1 MIPNTDEQM
10 LAHLNQR
17 MEEVKGEKDRMV
29 KEKQFESAAAL
40 RDTERKLQQDID
52 ALEKVRKITNSMNEF
67 LNKEAG
73 TIPVNPQLKAHGTRY
88 NDGKLK
94 WSYVHFASLE
104 PMVRVL
110 MFGAQKY
117 EPFNWQKGLKK
128 DEILESM
135 QRHLAK
141 LIDGEVNDPESGL
154 PHIGH
159 IQCNAM
165 FYQYM
170 VNKEPELQGGKVR
183 FLPIQLLEDLIP
195 KTGPDMNVRQG

>member
-1 MIPNTDEQM
+1 MNSGNNAI
-10 LAHLNQR
+10 
-17 MEEVKGEKDRMV
+17 GY
-29 KEKQFESAAAL
+29 SALQSYGL
-40 RDTERKLQQDID
+40 R
-52 ALEKVRKITNSMNEF
+52 F
-67 LNKEAG
+67 
-73 TIPVNPQLKAHGTRY
+73 

-94 WSYVHFASLE
+94 WSYVHFTSLE

-135 QRHLAK
+135 MRHITK

-170 VNKEPELQGGKVR
+170 VTKESEAKEKIVEGFKGDLTNL
-183 FLPIQLLEDLIP
+183 FLKED
-195 KTGPDMNVRQG
+195 PDMNIRKA

>member
-1 MIPNTDEQM
+1 MTEEMQ
-10 LAHLNQR
+10 AHFDKQLRHIQDKKTEVIKAGKF
-17 MEEVKGEKDRMV
+17 EEAV
-29 KEKQFESAAAL
+29 Q
-40 RDTERKLQQDID
+40 
-52 ALEKVRKITNSMNEF
+52 VRKEERNLMAEIE
-67 LNKEAG
+67 
-73 TIPVNPQLKAHGTRY
+73 QLKAHGLRY

-94 WSYVHFASLE
+94 WSYVHFGSLE

-141 LIDGEVNDPESGL
+141 LIDGEINDPESGL

-170 VNKEPELQGGKVR
+170 VMKE
-183 FLPIQLLEDLIP
+183 LEAL
-195 KTGPDMNVRQG
+195 KKRTGD

>member
-1 MIPNTDEQM
+1 MSIGINLREEGTEDEE
-10 LAHLNQR
+10 LIR
-17 MEEVKGEKDRMV
+17 VV
-29 KEKQFESAAAL
+29 
-40 RDTERKLQQDID
+40 
-52 ALEKVRKITNSMNEF
+52 
-67 LNKEAG
+67 
-73 TIPVNPQLKAHGTRY
+73 KAHGMRY

-94 WSYVHFASLE
+94 WSYVHWASIE

-135 QRHLAK
+135 MRHIAK
-141 LIDGEVNDPESGL
+141 LMDGEMNDPESGL

-170 VNKEPELQGGKVR
+170 VSKELELEKKRAQ
-183 FLPIQLLEDLIP
+183 D
-195 KTGPDMNVRQG
+195 

>member
-1 MIPNTDEQM
+1 MSDTISQM
-10 LAHLNQR
+10 HKDTLGDNGKHSFVNKFMGEPDIWKDFPKSNQ
-17 MEEVKGEKDRMV
+17 KD
-29 KEKQFESAAAL
+29 
-40 RDTERKLQQDID
+40 
-52 ALEKVRKITNSMNEF
+52 
-67 LNKEAG
+67 
-73 TIPVNPQLKAHGTRY
+73 HGLRY

-94 WSYVHFASLE
+94 WSYVHFESLE

-117 EPFNWQKGLKK
+117 QPFNWQKGLKK

-141 LIDGEVNDPESGL
+141 LIDGEQNDPESGL

-159 IQCNAM
+159 IMCNAM

-170 VNKEPELQGGKVR
+170 IIKEGKRSDDKVG
-183 FLPIQLLEDLIP
+183 IKGNVSDLFCNASPRMDI
-195 KTGPDMNVRQG
+195 RQG

>member
-1 MIPNTDEQM
+1 MSDTLDKYI
-10 LAHLNQR
+10 
-17 MEEVKGEKDRMV
+17 EE
-29 KEKQFESAAAL
+29 
-40 RDTERKLQQDID
+40 
-52 ALEKVRKITNSMNEF
+52 MN
-67 LNKEAG
+67 LK
-73 TIPVNPQLKAHGTRY
+73 TKAHGDRY

-117 EPFNWQKGLKK
+117 SPHNWRRGLKK

-141 LIDGEVNDPESGL
+141 LIDGEMNDVESGIS
-154 PHIGH
+154 HMGH

-165 FYQYM
+165 FYNYM
-170 VNKEPELQGGKVR
+170 VEKDKEDEAKLQV
-183 FLPIQLLEDLIP
+183 FESEFSH
-195 KTGPDMNVRQG
+195 

>member
-1 MIPNTDEQM
+1 
-10 LAHLNQR
+10 
-17 MEEVKGEKDRMV
+17 MEDL
-29 KEKQFESAAAL
+29 AAL
-40 RDTERKLQQDID
+40 KTPK
-52 ALEKVRKITNSMNEF
+52 
-67 LNKEAG
+67 
-73 TIPVNPQLKAHGTRY
+73 KAHGDRY

-135 QRHLAK
+135 QRHIAK
-141 LIDGEVNDPESGL
+141 MFDGEQNDPESGL

-159 IQCNAM
+159 VMCNAM
-165 FYQYM
+165 FWSYM
-170 VNKEPELQGGKVR
+170 DLQEKKAQDAM
-183 FLPIQLLEDLIP
+183 LKNNQKNE
-195 KTGPDMNVRQG
+195 